1 MPPLAFLNQVGP
13 LELVLILVV
22 ALLLFGGRLPDVG
35 RSIGR
40 SLAQFKK
47 GLQDMRDEIEREEP
61 VPPRPRKEPGGNGGS
76 LAPPPGPPGDR
87 PAPPA
92 GGGDA

>member
-22 ALLLFGGRLPDVG
+22 ALLLFGGRLPEVG
-35 RSIGR
+35 RSLGR

-47 GLQDMRDEIEREEP
+47 GLQDMREEIEREEP
-61 VPPRPRKEPGGNGGS
+61 VPPRSRRDSTGIAGS
-76 LAPPPGPPGDR
+76 LPPPPAPPGDG
-87 PAPPA
+87 PAPPS
-92 GGGDA
+92 GGGDS